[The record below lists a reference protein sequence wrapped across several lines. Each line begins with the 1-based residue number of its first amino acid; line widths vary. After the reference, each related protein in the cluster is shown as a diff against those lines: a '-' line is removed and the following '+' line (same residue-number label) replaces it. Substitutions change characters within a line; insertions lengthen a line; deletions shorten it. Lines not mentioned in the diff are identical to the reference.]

1 MAIPFSLE
9 STDHDGVR
17 HLTLAGEVDIS
28 CADEI
33 VERALEALNNARI
46 ETLVIELAKVTFM
59 DSSGIGALFRINAEA
74 DKSGKS
80 MTLRAV
86 PRQVRELL
94 TITGLDLL
102 IPIEDPDASP
112 DPR

>member
-1 MAIPFSLE
+1 
-9 STDHDGVR
+9 
-17 HLTLAGEVDIS
+17 
-28 CADEI
+28 
-33 VERALEALNNARI
+33 
-46 ETLVIELAKVTFM
+46 
-59 DSSGIGALFRINAEA
+59 LFRINAEA

>member
-1 MAIPFSLE
+1 MATPFSLE
-9 STDHDGVR
+9 RTDHDGVSQ
-17 HLTLAGEVDIS
+17 LTLAGDVDIS

-33 VERALEALNNARI
+33 VERALDALNNAQT
-46 ETLVIELAKVTFM
+46 EMLVIELAKVTFM

-86 PRQVRELL
+86 PRRVRTLL

-102 IPIEDPDASP
+102 IPIEDIDTPP

>member
-1 MAIPFSLE
+1 
-9 STDHDGVR
+9 VR

-102 IPIEDPDASP
+102 IPIEDRDASP